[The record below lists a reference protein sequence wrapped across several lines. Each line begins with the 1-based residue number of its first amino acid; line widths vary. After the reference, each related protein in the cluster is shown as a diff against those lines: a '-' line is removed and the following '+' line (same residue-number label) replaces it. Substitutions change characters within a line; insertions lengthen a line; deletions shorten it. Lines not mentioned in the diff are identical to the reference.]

1 MEVIHKGSFNATKS
15 KMDYYRFICYN
26 YLNKIN
32 VLKHKAQ
39 HVLSLEQSSS
49 LRKTKQNL
57 TKKPQ
62 RLHQQ
67 I

>member
-32 VLKHKAQ
+32 VLQHKAQ

-49 LRKTKQNL
+49 LR
-57 TKKPQ
+57 
-62 RLHQQ
+62 
-67 I
+67 